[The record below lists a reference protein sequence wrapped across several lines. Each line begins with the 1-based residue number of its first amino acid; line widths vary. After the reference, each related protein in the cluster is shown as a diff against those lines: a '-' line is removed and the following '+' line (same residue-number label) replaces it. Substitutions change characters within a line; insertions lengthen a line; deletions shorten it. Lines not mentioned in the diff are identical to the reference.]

1 MNRRTRILLGIA
13 AVVFFGTLAAIL
25 VPLLS
30 RDADLELR
38 VRDSVSRRWVW
49 DLTLKLQDRE
59 LRSFY
64 QSDTGLRVFRF
75 THLMPGKSSLQL
87 SAPGYQP
94 LSVPVTL
101 RRGIN
106 RLATPLDMV
115 GREIPGL
122 GGFLMFE
129 TLDGSD
135 IVVQVRPV
143 EKVQNA
149 TEYGV
154 PFEEYG
160 VPFERQAPASARG
173 DRSYRGGG
181 GAILNHPC
189 LDIWVGCRVFVQM
202 AATVPRGIRENGTSP
217 ALAEAKSGWTR
228 GAQLFR
234 GRIPWTWD
242 PRPEAAFRYSARIPG
257 ARMKQDRSGFRIIDY
272 MVVVPDPLKI
282 TRSELD
288 AFMARIE
295 TIDDP
300 AAVSAALDA
309 EKERLRWFTDTSWNV
324 KVAQE

>member
-1 MNRRTRILLGIA
+1 VEI
-13 AVVFFGTLAAIL
+13 
-25 VPLLS
+25 
-30 RDADLELR
+30 
-38 VRDSVSRRWVW
+38 
-49 DLTLKLQDRE
+49 
-59 LRSFY
+59 
-64 QSDTGLRVFRF
+64 
-75 THLMPGKSSLQL
+75 
-87 SAPGYQP
+87 SAPGYEAR
-94 LSVPVTL
+94 SVPVGL
-101 RRGIN
+101 HRGTN
-106 RLATPLDMV
+106 RLETPLDLV
-115 GREIPGL
+115 GLEIPGL
-122 GGFLMFE
+122 GSFLMFE
-129 TLDGSD
+129 TLDGND

-143 EKVQNA
+143 
-149 TEYGV
+149 
-154 PFEEYG
+154 
-160 VPFERQAPASARG
+160 ERQAPASARG